1 MEEHTDA
8 VVATAVK
15 RTAPASP
22 SRIRQERGVV
32 RPAPRRDLQIGSMPR
47 TNVLVAGNPEATRI
61 VVDMLRLDLRGPV
74 VRWRAGQPL
83 ELPTPGQAA
92 TLVLDNLTRL
102 TADQQLHV
110 LGWLEQVMGR
120 VRVVS
125 TSGIPVWPL
134 VQTGH
139 FNEDLLSSQHGL
151 RRYGNLLTRV
161 RARATARPRR
171 SLGVGGRSFA
181 WGFHFSAHRSLM
193 RGCVSPAW
201 PFPCWLPP

>member
-8 VVATAVK
+8 VVATATK

-22 SRIRQERGVV
+22 SPNRRERGFV
-32 RPAPRRDLQIGSMPR
+32 RSAPRRDLQIGSMPR

-102 TADQQLHV
+102 TVDQQLHV

-125 TSGIPVWPL
+125 TSGVPVWPL
-134 VQTGH
+134 VQAGQ
-139 FNEDLLSSQHGL
+139 FNEDLYYRINMVFVDMGTS
-151 RRYGNLLTRV
+151 
-161 RARATARPRR
+161 
-171 SLGVGGRSFA
+171 
-181 WGFHFSAHRSLM
+181 
-193 RGCVSPAW
+193 
-201 PFPCWLPP
+201 